1 MTMTTATTTEAT
13 TDMLRLNVI
22 AGILALLLFAHAQN
36 QGWNLFERDGQKPS
50 RLATSSRTY
59 HK

>member
-1 MTMTTATTTEAT
+1 MFSKFN
-13 TDMLRLNVI
+13 LV

-36 QGWNLFERDGQKPS
+36 QGWSLFDDVADSHAGNS
-50 RLATSSRTY
+50 RGSSRTY

>member
-1 MTMTTATTTEAT
+1 MFSKINLA
-13 TDMLRLNVI
+13 

-36 QGWNLFERDGQKPS
+36 QGWNLFDNVADSSSGNS
-50 RLATSSRTY
+50 RGSSRTY